1 MMAILHSSLTPYDN
15 DLYAS
20 NLARLPV
27 LAVHGE
33 EDDNVPVYH
42 SRVHTALVDA
52 WRRIDNGS
60 R

>member
-1 MMAILHSSLTPYDN
+1 MAILHSALTPYDD

-42 SRVHTALVDA
+42 SRVHTDLIDT
-52 WRRIDNGS
+52 WRRIYNSSG
-60 R
+60 